1 VSYFGSSVAS
11 NYVDQPA
18 ATLIQLKEIQSTTS
32 LTGAGITVAIIDT
45 GIDASHPALRDVLLP
60 GFDFI
65 TNMAGASELEDL
77 DPATAAALTQSSTS
91 ILDGQHLV
99 QLNSATVAILS
110 QSSTSIL
117 DGLPRAF
124 GHGTMTAGLVHL
136 IAPGAKIMP
145 LKAFAADGSSDLFNV
160 IRAIYYAV
168 DHGANVISMSF
179 EIAQNSSA
187 LENAIEYAA
196 NKKVTIVAA
205 AGNDGQKMLVYPA
218 AFGAVIG
225 VGSTDNEDAKSSFS
239 NFGTNGVYVAAPG
252 EGVITTY
259 PGGLY
264 AAGWGTSFSTPLVA
278 GEAALILETR
288 PDSSPGDVRN
298 SISRAQS
305 VQEMGHGRIDLYEAL
320 TKDSSG
326 TSGSHGRGTN
336 SDDTGGSASGGST
349 IAP

>member
-1 VSYFGSSVAS
+1 
-11 NYVDQPA
+11 
-18 ATLIQLKEIQSTTS
+18 
-32 LTGAGITVAIIDT
+32 
-45 GIDASHPALRDVLLP
+45 
-60 GFDFI
+60 
-65 TNMAGASELEDL
+65 
-77 DPATAAALTQSSTS
+77 
-91 ILDGQHLV
+91 
-99 QLNSATVAILS
+99 
-110 QSSTSIL
+110 
-117 DGLPRAF
+117 
-124 GHGTMTAGLVHL
+124 
-136 IAPGAKIMP
+136 
-145 LKAFAADGSSDLFNV
+145 
-160 IRAIYYAV
+160 
-168 DHGANVISMSF
+168 
-179 EIAQNSSA
+179 
-187 LENAIEYAA
+187 
-196 NKKVTIVAA
+196 
-205 AGNDGQKMLVYPA
+205 MLVYPA